1 MAEKRKVQ
9 VGPFKVPR
17 SILPGGGGAS
27 SRDDLL
33 RRARQCGKRMVPGAP
48 REVAGPDEEV
58 RRLPRPAR
66 PNPAY
71 LRPPLVLHSGPRDDD
86 EDE

>member
-17 SILPGGGGAS
+17 PILSGGGEAS
-27 SRDDLL
+27 SRDDLV
-33 RRARQCGKRMVPGAP
+33 RRARQCGKRLVPGAP

-58 RRLPRPAR
+58 RRLPRPSR

-71 LRPPLVLHSGPRDDD
+71 LRSPLTLHPGRDDD